1 MLERLRDRFERAPVA
16 RLIAAFVICL
26 MLFRLRNWCFGGAKP
41 PDGRWGYSPANV
53 HEFLGLV
60 GPAGRQLYA
69 WTQVTLDLV
78 FPFLYGLLLS
88 GWIARTPPP
97 RISRY
102 AVWLPWLAALLDLGE
117 NGILA
122 YLAWTWTAD
131 GPPSSVA
138 ALASKATRGKWVC
151 LGLAILC
158 VLPGSL
164 RHLWQRRHRLAA
176 WLPYAYLLRVPLL
189 LAFVLVALPI
199 LAMGGGRNVLA
210 NLFVLTPGELFWV
223 ALAVVLAAAAV
234 LVMARVVLLYG
245 PDRCG
250 VTSLGTQQ
258 AIPAW
263 QPAGALLV
271 AGWVI
276 GFALVAS
283 IRGIPIT
290 GSPAGGAWGVAALD
304 LLAAVA
310 GALVAVAIVWLLETM
325 RFRLADVPP
334 KGLTDGVQS
343 VPDLAIPGRFV
354 QRWVHASTPPPSA
367 QYFTRR
373 LAEAMGGHNRAPGYV
388 NPSTG
393 DLQSGHVFALLV
405 LAVLLVFYALGFFLD
420 YPHRDRG
427 SMVPALVY
435 LLALL
440 TLPSWVLGGAA
451 FFLDRYRIPVLVV
464 PATLLAL
471 AFVAPTDHFFDTLGS
486 APPALGRAEPADLV
500 RRLDGC
506 RLTAVAASGGG
517 IRAAGWTARV
527 LTGLHR
533 DVPGFTPSLKLLST
547 VSGGSV
553 GAMYFVG
560 GFIGRD
566 GPPAASLDRIVELS
580 MRSSLNDVAWG
591 LTYPDLWRTF
601 TPFVLNTAT
610 DRAWALEQAWRRDWP
625 ARDETLRQ
633 WRNAAAEGQRPAVA
647 FNATLVETGQRMVL
661 GSFDTPA
668 SLQTRTFESIYG
680 QDVSVV
686 TAARLSATFTYVT
699 PVARAREAQ
708 VKWHV
713 ADGGY
718 QDNYGVATL
727 VDWLDAA
734 LLAPAAAA
742 PADALGPCGDR
753 LRVALV
759 RIGAGEAEPQ
769 AANRSWA
776 FQVGAPLQ
784 VLLAIRTAGPRSRN
798 NMELA
803 LLREAGLRPHLGLF
817 CFDYANADSPLS
829 WHLSDEQ
836 RRRITDAW
844 QEPKIQGERQAL
856 QDFLTGRTTDSGCR
870 G

>member
-102 AVWLPWLAALLDLGE
+102 AVWLPWLTALLDLGE

-250 VTSLGTQQ
+250 VTSLGTKQ

-276 GFALVAS
+276 GFALVSS

-334 KGLTDGVQS
+334 KGLTDSVQS

-354 QRWVHASTPPPSA
+354 PRWVHASTPPPSA

-393 DLQSGHVFALLV
+393 DLQSGH
-405 LAVLLVFYALGFFLD
+405 
-420 YPHRDRG
+420 
-427 SMVPALVY
+427 
-435 LLALL
+435 
-440 TLPSWVLGGAA
+440 
-451 FFLDRYRIPVLVV
+451 
-464 PATLLAL
+464 
-471 AFVAPTDHFFDTLGS
+471 
-486 APPALGRAEPADLV
+486 
-500 RRLDGC
+500 
-506 RLTAVAASGGG
+506 
-517 IRAAGWTARV
+517 
-527 LTGLHR
+527 
-533 DVPGFTPSLKLLST
+533 
-547 VSGGSV
+547 
-553 GAMYFVG
+553 
-560 GFIGRD
+560 
-566 GPPAASLDRIVELS
+566 
-580 MRSSLNDVAWG
+580 
-591 LTYPDLWRTF
+591 
-601 TPFVLNTAT
+601 
-610 DRAWALEQAWRRDWP
+610 
-625 ARDETLRQ
+625 
-633 WRNAAAEGQRPAVA
+633 
-647 FNATLVETGQRMVL
+647 
-661 GSFDTPA
+661 
-668 SLQTRTFESIYG
+668 
-680 QDVSVV
+680 
-686 TAARLSATFTYVT
+686 
-699 PVARAREAQ
+699 
-708 VKWHV
+708 
-713 ADGGY
+713 
-718 QDNYGVATL
+718 
-727 VDWLDAA
+727 
-734 LLAPAAAA
+734 
-742 PADALGPCGDR
+742 
-753 LRVALV
+753 
-759 RIGAGEAEPQ
+759 
-769 AANRSWA
+769 
-776 FQVGAPLQ
+776 
-784 VLLAIRTAGPRSRN
+784 
-798 NMELA
+798 
-803 LLREAGLRPHLGLF
+803 
-817 CFDYANADSPLS
+817 
-829 WHLSDEQ
+829 
-836 RRRITDAW
+836 
-844 QEPKIQGERQAL
+844 
-856 QDFLTGRTTDSGCR
+856 
-870 G
+870 